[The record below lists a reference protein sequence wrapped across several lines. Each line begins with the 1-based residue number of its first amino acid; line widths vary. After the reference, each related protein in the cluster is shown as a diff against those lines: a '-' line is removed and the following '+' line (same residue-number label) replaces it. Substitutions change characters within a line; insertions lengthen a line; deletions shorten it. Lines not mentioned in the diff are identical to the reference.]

1 MKQPLWNRR
10 EFVQWMGCS
19 SLGTVGLRAGWLSEA
34 PATNGHVTPR
44 FAYVGY
50 GDQLRQGIQVFA
62 IRRERW
68 TPTQTIASEHP
79 SCLALHPNQRFL
91 YAVNEI
97 DSYHGLPSGAVE
109 AFAIDPDHGRL
120 TLLNRQPLSLSA
132 IKPRHL
138 AVSPDGRS
146 LVVAVSGGGAYNVLP
161 IAPDGR
167 PGKVSGILK
176 EVGSGPNPDHQQAS
190 HPQMVIFDPTAR
202 HLLGTDLG
210 SDRVN
215 VFTLSNDKL
224 TLHGRSATQPGSGP
238 HQIAFHPDSHLLYV
252 RNELEASIS
261 CYAYDAAMGKV
272 LDRLQHVAIRPDNSN
287 DQPTAGTMAIHPSGK
302 YLYVSD
308 PRCETIAGWHINT
321 TTGALTPMESRIG
334 DLGSPHAITLTPDGS
349 AMLVLSQKERQ
360 RLSPCYRHRQRPSP
374 PACTGSKVADDAEE
388 SCCEV
393 CVIFSEA
400 APSA

>member
-1 MKQPLWNRR
+1 
-10 EFVQWMGCS
+10 
-19 SLGTVGLRAGWLSEA
+19 
-34 PATNGHVTPR
+34 
-44 FAYVGY
+44 
-50 GDQLRQGIQVFA
+50 LRQGIQVFA
-62 IRRERW
+62 IRGERW

-97 DSYHGLPSGAVE
+97 DSYHGLPSGTVE

-120 TLLNRQPLSLSA
+120 TLLDRQPLSLSA
-132 IKPRHL
+132 IRPRHL

-161 IAPDGR
+161 IATDGR
-167 PGKVSGILK
+167 LGKVWGILK
-176 EVGSGPNPDHQQAS
+176 EVGSGPNPTHQQAS

-215 VFTLSNDKL
+215 VFTLADDKL

-238 HQIAFHPDSHLLYV
+238 HQMAMHPDSHLLYV

-261 CYAYDAAMGKV
+261 CYGYNATNGKV

-287 DQPTAGTMAIHPSGK
+287 GQPAAGTMAIHPSGR
-302 YLYVSD
+302 YLYASD
-308 PRCETIAGWHINT
+308 HRCETIAGWHINAA
-321 TTGALTPMESRIG
+321 TGALTSMKSRI
-334 DLGSPHAITLTPDGS
+334 DRLGSPHAITLTPDGS
-349 AMLVLSQKERQ
+349 ALLVLSQKSDSVFRLPIDTASGHLRQ
-360 RLSPCYRHRQRPSP
+360 PVQ
-374 PACTGSKVADDAEE
+374 VATLPMTPKSLA
-388 SCCEV
+388 V
-393 CVIFSEA
+393 KYA
-400 APSA
+400 

>member
-1 MKQPLWNRR
+1 MKQLLWNRR

-19 SLGTVGLRAGWLSEA
+19 SLGTVGLRTGWPSVV
-34 PATNGHVTPR
+34 PATNSHAAPR

-62 IRRERW
+62 IGGERW
-68 TPTQTIASEHP
+68 TPIQAIASEHP
-79 SCLALHPNQRFL
+79 SFLTLHPNQRFL

-97 DSYHGLPSGAVE
+97 DSYRGLPSGTVE

-120 TLLNRQPLSLSA
+120 TLLNRQPLSLSG
-132 IKPRHL
+132 IRPRHL

-146 LVVAVSGGGAYNVLP
+146 LVVAVSGGGAYNLLP

-176 EVGSGPNPDHQQAS
+176 EVGSGLNPDHQQAS

-215 VFTLSNDKL
+215 VLTLADDKL

-238 HQIAFHPDSHLLYV
+238 HQMAFHPDGHLLYV

-261 CYAYDAAMGKV
+261 CYGYNATSGKV
-272 LDRLQHVAIRPDNSN
+272 LNLLQQVSTRPDDSN
-287 DQPTAGTMAIHPSGK
+287 GQPAAGTMAIHPSGK

-308 PRCETIAGWHINT
+308 HRCETIAGWHINA
-321 TTGALTPMESRIG
+321 TTGALTPMESRT
-334 DLGSPHAITLTPDGS
+334 DLASPHAITLTPDGS
-349 AMLVLSQKERQ
+349 AMLGLSRKEDSVF
-360 RLSPCYRHRQRPSP
+360 RLAIDITSGHLHQPVQ
-374 PACTGSKVADDAEE
+374 VAKLPMTPKCLAMKY
-388 SCCEV
+388 
-393 CVIFSEA
+393 A
-400 APSA
+400 